1 MRLTKRTLDAT
12 SLAGS
17 RAGTCTGKERT
28 MAVVQGDETGLRH
41 GAIGS
46 PPAVQAATPAQA
58 AS

>member
-1 MRLTKRTLDAT
+1 
-12 SLAGS
+12 
-17 RAGTCTGKERT
+17 